1 MATVTIDFGILD
13 TAVKRSN
20 DVANELDDYADAFP
34 SRISRPLGSLTGG
47 SSGYTSTAATLAAH
61 KVTELRGRAEQYRAV
76 AQRLSNFSDSARKA
90 DTSVKDRLEGVVEKR
105 EKGLSWWDKI
115 ATTLFRVLNDVLGD
129 DVISQLVRDIL
140 NIVDSFAQDVIKGV
154 KAAVDWFKH
163 GDGRYLLEGL
173 TSILGAVSAVLVAI
187 AAFPASGFAL
197 LMAGLAVFVAADK
210 VLDAIAT
217 TVGMFKA
224 WGTDDSEPGLARYH
238 GSVTSYT
245 KWAEHSDAPQFLKD
259 ALAFTSKAADVAEI
273 VLLVGNLFSYRGV
286 KTTTAEDGSTT
297 VYKNP
302 STRRRVYQNKYS
314 FDRQTLEMN
323 LKKQFGWKP
332 EVYKK
337 GVNTGRPKL
346 DSNGNMKGS
355 YSIFNFGLPKGSSYS
370 PDKYNEINSWVS
382 YGKRAFSTVKDVTR
396 VDENFSRGN
405 IVSGLEDVTKLVF
418 SDFSTGIKAPGST
431 ISTYSTLERL
441 GVVPELK

>member
-47 SSGYTSTAATLAAH
+47 SSSYTSTAATLAAN
-61 KVTELRGRAEQYRAV
+61 KVGELRGRAEQYRAV
-76 AQRLSNFSDSARKA
+76 SRHLSDFGDAARAA
-90 DTSVKDRLEGVVEKR
+90 DTTVKNRFAGVVKER

-115 ATTLFRVLNDVLGD
+115 ATTLFRVLNGVLGD
-129 DVISQLVRDIL
+129 DVISQLVRDVL
-140 NIVDSFAQDVIKGV
+140 NAVDSFTQDVAKGV

-163 GDGRYLLEGL
+163 GDGRYVLEGIL
-173 TSILGAVSAVLVAI
+173 SVLGAVSAVLVAI
-187 AAFPASGFAL
+187 ASFPASGFAL

-210 VLDAIAT
+210 VLDAVAT
-217 TVGMFKA
+217 TVSMFEA
-224 WGTDDSEPGLARYH
+224 VSANDEEPGLARYH
-238 GSVTSYT
+238 GSVTSYS
-245 KWAEHSDAPQFLKD
+245 KWAERSDMPQFLKD
-259 ALAFTSKAADVAEI
+259 ALSFTSKTADVAEI

-286 KTTTAEDGSTT
+286 KTTTGKDGSTT

-337 GVNTGRPKL
+337 GVNTGLPKF
-346 DSNGNMKGS
+346 DSKGNMKGS
-355 YSIFNFGLPKGSSYS
+355 FSIFNFGFPKGSSYS
-370 PDKYNEINSWVS
+370 PDRVNEINSWVS

-418 SDFSTGIKAPGST
+418 SDFSSGIKAPGST
-431 ISTYSTLERL
+431 ISTYSTLERI
-441 GVVPELK
+441 GVVPEFK